1 MDIIKIIKDILP
13 RENDYLVGYADLNS
27 LLPAKYK
34 SYGYAIVLGRRLNDR
49 IIDAIIDG
57 PNIEYYNHYK
67 EVNQELSQIAHS
79 LADTIRLQGSKSLVI
94 EQTTEDEDL
103 DENYFKTL
111 RLDFSHKMA
120 ATRAGLGWIGKTA
133 LFISKQYGPRVRLVT
148 VLTDYPLPYCTD
160 PIDESRCDFCDL
172 CVRHCPAQAANG
184 KLWNIDVDRNEFFDP
199 FACRDKARELSLHS
213 FNKEISLC
221 GKCIA
226 VCPIG
231 KKRRKAQI
239 QINLKGAYEKFPV

>member
-1 MDIIKIIKDILP
+1 MNLTNIINDILP
-13 RENDYLVGYADLNS
+13 GKTNYLVGYANLKN
-27 LLPAKYK
+27 LMPEKYR
-34 SYGYAIVLGRRLNDR
+34 GLDYAVVLARKLDDR

-57 PNIEYYNHYK
+57 PNIEYYTHYE
-67 EVNQELSQIAHS
+67 EVNLELAKVAHG
-79 LADTIRLQGSKSLVI
+79 LADAIRLEDSKSLVI
-94 EQTTEDEDL
+94 ESTIEDEDL

-133 LFISKQYGPRVRLVT
+133 LFISKIFGPRVRLVT
-148 VLTDYPLPYCTD
+148 VLTDYPLPYCTN
-160 PIDESRCDFCDL
+160 PINESRCGSCDL
-172 CVRHCPAQAANG
+172 CVQHCPAQAANG

-199 FACRDKARELSLHS
+199 FGCRNKALELSYQN
-213 FNKEISLC
+213 FNKEISIC

-231 KKRRKAQI
+231 KI
-239 QINLKGAYEKFPV
+239 QR